1 MVKGRNNIFIRLW
14 RLIILV
20 GPGFFLIGYSIGTG
34 SVVSMASA
42 GSRYGMSLLW
52 ALILACVFSFVMLEA
67 YGRFTLVTG
76 QSALYSYRKLPFLGR
91 TTAIITLTGLV
102 FVEVLAL
109 AGIMGILS
117 DLICEWL
124 KMMTHIT
131 IWNPLWIVIL
141 LIAGIYVFLLN
152 GQYSFFEKIL
162 IVFVIIMG
170 VSFILTMF
178 LVLPDPVD
186 VVKGAVPKIPHEPGV
201 SMLIS
206 ALVGTTLTAPTFIM
220 RSIIVKEKGWTI
232 SDLKTGRRDAFFAAV
247 FMFIISVSI
256 MACAAGTLH
265 VVHKP
270 VEDAIQM
277 VELLKPFAGRFA
289 ISVFILG
296 IIGAAMSS
304 IIPIALLAPLLIG
317 DYRGAPVSMKSKMF
331 RYMCGVALLFG
342 LLVPVFHARPV
353 IAMIVSQCFQIL
365 VLPIVTISIIYLLNR
380 KDLMGKYKA
389 GFWLNCGLW
398 ATFAFS
404 LFITYQSVIGLVNYL
419 GKVF

>member
-1 MVKGRNNIFIRLW
+1 MQSRNNILTRLW

-67 YGRFTLVTG
+67 YGRYTLVTG
-76 QSALYSYRKLPFLGR
+76 ESALYSYRKLPVLGR
-91 TTAIITLTGLV
+91 TAAIVTLIGLV

-117 DLICEWL
+117 DLICEWF
-124 KMMTHIT
+124 KMLAPGIA
-131 IWNPLWIVIL
+131 WAPLWIAIF
-141 LIAGIYVFLLN
+141 IIIGIFIFLWI
-152 GQYSFFEKIL
+152 GKYTFFEKIL
-162 IVFVIIMG
+162 IIFVSLMG

-178 LVLPDPVD
+178 LVIPDPVEM
-186 VVKGAVPKIPHEPGV
+186 VKGAVPKLPHDPNV

-206 ALVGTTLTAPTFIM
+206 ALVGTTLTAPTFVM

-232 SDLKTGRRDAFFAAV
+232 SDLKAGRRDAFFAAL

-256 MACAAGTLH
+256 MACAAGTLYIAS
-265 VVHKP
+265 KP
-270 VEDAIQM
+270 VEDTIQM
-277 VELLKPFAGRFA
+277 VKLLEPLAGRFA
-289 ISVFILG
+289 LSVFICG
-296 IIGAAMSS
+296 IIGAGLSS
-304 IIPIALLAPLLIG
+304 IIPITLLAPLLIG
-317 DYRGAPVSMKSKMF
+317 DYRGSPVNMKSKMF
-331 RYMCGVALLFG
+331 RILCGIALLFG
-342 LLVPVFHARPV
+342 LVVPVFQARPV
-353 IAMIVSQCFQIL
+353 FAMIVSQCFQIL
-365 VLPIVTISIIYLLNR
+365 VLPIVTVSIIYLLNR
-380 KDLMGKYKA
+380 KDLMGQYKA
-389 GFWLNCGLW
+389 GPWLNGGLL
-398 ATFAFS
+398 ATLLFS